1 MRFMMSDTV
10 RAFGNLLDIVIK
22 LRSDNGCPWDR
33 KQSVSSLSK
42 YLREEFDELLLAIA
56 NNDPENLCEEAG
68 DVLFL
73 IVMLAQINSEEKLFD
88 LFDILSAIN
97 KKMIRRH
104 PHVFAGVQITDEDE
118 LRRQWQV
125 IKAEEKLKKN

>member
-1 MRFMMSDTV
+1 MLNTEA
-10 RAFGNLLDIVIK
+10 AFRNLIDIVK
-22 LRSDNGCPWDR
+22 ELRGESGCPWDK
-33 KQSVSSLSK
+33 KQSNSSLSK

-56 NNDPENLCEEAG
+56 KDDAENLCEEAG

-73 IVMLAQINSEEKLFD
+73 IVMLAQINAEKHLFN
-88 LFDILSAIN
+88 LSDILNAIN

-104 PHVFAGVQITDEDE
+104 PHVFAGAQIADKEA
-118 LRRQWQV
+118 LRKQWQT

>member
-1 MRFMMSDTV
+1 MLNTEA
-10 RAFGNLLDIVIK
+10 AFRNLIDIVK
-22 LRSDNGCPWDR
+22 ELRGENGCPWDK
-33 KQSVSSLSK
+33 KQSNSSLSK

-56 NNDPENLCEEAG
+56 KDDAENLCEEAG

-73 IVMLAQINSEEKLFD
+73 IVMLAQINAEKHLFN
-88 LFDILSAIN
+88 LSDILNAIN

-104 PHVFAGVQITDEDE
+104 PHVFAGVQIADEE
-118 LRRQWQV
+118 ALRKQWQT